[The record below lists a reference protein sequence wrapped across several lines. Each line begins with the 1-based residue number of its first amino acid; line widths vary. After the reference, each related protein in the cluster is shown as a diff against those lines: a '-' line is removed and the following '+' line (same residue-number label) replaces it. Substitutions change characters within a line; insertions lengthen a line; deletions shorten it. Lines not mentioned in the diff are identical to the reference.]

1 MTKDDGLQLL
11 LRDAAKCCEA
21 LGLSDDLIPS
31 IYQSDS
37 DWTFILKIDA
47 LIETSVKEV
56 IKRSLK
62 LEVNGAFVGDAELEK
77 FISILPIN
85 GRTSLSKLLRATNC
99 DRDICEFIEATRNV
113 RNAFA
118 HDIQNVGAT
127 LLAVIQNRQD
137 WHSLLRRLSPVQN
150 YNEAEWLKMIQA
162 DSGILR
168 FSILQY
174 TLVFLTLAYH
184 IVLKEPPVPL
194 DLKKLAE

>member
-1 MTKDDGLQLL
+1 MKIDDGIQSL
-11 LRDAAKCCEA
+11 LRDAAECCGA

-31 IYQSDS
+31 IYRSDS
-37 DWTFILKIDA
+37 DWAFILKIDA

-77 FISILPIN
+77 FISRLPVS
-85 GRTSLSKLLRATNC
+85 GKTSLSILLRAANC
-99 DRDICEFIEATRNV
+99 DRDICDFIEATRRV

-118 HDIQNVGAT
+118 HNIRHADAN
-127 LLAVIQNRQD
+127 LLTVIKTRPD
-137 WHSLLRRLSPVQN
+137 WASLLKRLSPVDN
-150 YNEAEWLKMIQA
+150 YNEAEWVKMIQA

-168 FSILQY
+168 FSIFSY
-174 TLVFLTLAYH
+174 TLMFLTLAYH

-194 DLKKLAE
+194 DLEKLAE